1 MMKYKL
7 IAIVFLAAVCT
18 AFTIAPKIYDV
29 CVYGETVAGAGAA
42 IQAARMGKKVVLI
55 SQTKHIGGTTASG
68 LTATDLNRFAVVGGV
83 AREFYQNIYAYYQK
97 PQSWK
102 NQNRDSFF
110 VASRKRTYTGKND
123 SLKMQWVYES
133 KVAEKILT
141 EMLEKAG
148 VKIVYNQ
155 KIDEKLTAI
164 KTGTTLR
171 SIQMENGT
179 KYSAKVFIDAS
190 YEGDLLA
197 KAGVSFATGREA
209 NSQYKE
215 TLNGIRLN
223 GVVGKGD
230 VSIDPYI
237 TPAVPSSG
245 VLPFIDAKLWG
256 KEGEADQRFQAFTYR
271 VTLTN
276 DPKNRV
282 AIKKPENY
290 NPLWHELLVRRLS
303 LAPETK
309 LQSIITLTPMPN
321 RKTDTNHLDFFGA
334 SFDYTGADYKTREQ
348 IAKQHEDYAIGMLWL
363 LGNDERI
370 PLHIRTEMKDWGWPK
385 DEFKD
390 NKNFPFQLY
399 VREARRLV
407 GDVVMTENNV
417 VKANR
422 QEAKN
427 AIGMGSY
434 ALDCHMVS
442 RVVGADGKVY
452 DEGSIFAAT
461 TPYPI
466 GYQSILPKKMECTNL
481 LVPVC
486 LSASH
491 VAFSTIRMEPVYFV
505 LGQSAGTAAALAI
518 DQQTTLQDLPYA
530 TLQKQLLAD
539 KQILTLSKPN

>member
-1 MMKYKL
+1 MNYKHIIIL
-7 IAIVFLAAVCT
+7 FLASVCT
-18 AFTIAPKIYDV
+18 AFTLAPKKYDV

-55 SQTKHIGGTTASG
+55 SQTKHIGGVSASG
-68 LTATDLNRFAVVGGV
+68 LTATDLNRFAVVGGI

-97 PQSWK
+97 PESWK

-133 KVAEKILT
+133 KVAEKVLT
-141 EMLEKAG
+141 DMLKAAG
-148 VKIVYNQ
+148 VTLIYNQ
-155 KIDEKLTAI
+155 KIDEKLQVA
-164 KTGTTLR
+164 KVGTKIN
-171 SIQMENGT
+171 SIQMQNGA
-179 KYSAKVFIDAS
+179 KYEAKMFIDAS

-209 NSQYKE
+209 NRTYNE
-215 TLNGIRLN
+215 TFNGIRLN
-223 GVVGKGD
+223 GVIGKDG

-237 TPAVPSSG
+237 TPGVPSSG
-245 VLPFIDAKLWG
+245 LLPFVDAKLWG

-276 DPKNRV
+276 DPSNRV
-282 AIKKPENY
+282 EIKKPANY
-290 NPLWHELLVRRLS
+290 NPLWHEVLVRRLMMS
-303 LAPETK
+303 PETK

-334 SFDYTGADYKTREQ
+334 SFDYTGADYKTREE
-348 IAKQHEDYAIGMLWL
+348 IAKQHQDYAIGMLWL

-370 PLHIRTEMKDWGWPK
+370 PLHIRTEMKDWGFPK

-390 NKNFPFQLY
+390 NNNFPFQLY

-407 GDVVMTENNV
+407 GDFVMTEKNV
-417 VKANR
+417 VKINR
-422 QEAKN
+422 EEAPN

-442 RVVGADGKVY
+442 RVVGTDGKLY
-452 DEGSIFAAT
+452 DEGSVFVAT

-466 GYQSILPKKMECTNL
+466 AYQAILPKKAECSNL
-481 LVPVC
+481 LVPIC

-491 VAFSTIRMEPVYFV
+491 VAFTTIRMEPVYFV

-518 DQQTTLQDLPYA
+518 DQNTPVQDLSYQL
-530 TLQKQLLAD
+530 LQKHLLEG
-539 KQILTLSKPN
+539 KQILTLSK

>member
-1 MMKYKL
+1 MKYKL
-7 IAIVFLAAVCT
+7 ITIVLLFALCS
-18 AFTIAPKIYDV
+18 AFTTAPKKYDI

-55 SQTKHIGGTTASG
+55 SQTKHIGGTSASG
-68 LTATDLNRFAVVGGV
+68 LTATDLNRYAVVGGV
-83 AREFYQNIYAYYQK
+83 AREFYQQVYAYYQK

-110 VASRKRTYTGKND
+110 VASKKRTYTGKND

-141 EMLEKAG
+141 DMLKTAG
-148 VKIVYNQ
+148 VTIVYDQ
-155 KIDEKLTAI
+155 KIDEKLPVA
-164 KTGTTLR
+164 KVGTKIIA
-171 SIQMENGT
+171 IQMQSGK
-179 KYSAKVFIDAS
+179 KYEAKMFIDAS

-209 NSQYKE
+209 NSQYNE

-223 GVVGKGD
+223 GVVGKGET
-230 VSIDPYI
+230 SIDPYI
-237 TPAVPSSG
+237 TPGVPSSG
-245 VLPFIDAKLWG
+245 LLPFVDAKLWG
-256 KEGEADQRFQAFTYR
+256 KEGEADQRFQAFCYR

-282 AIKKPENY
+282 AIKKPANY
-290 NPLWHELLVRRLS
+290 NPLWHEVLIRRLS

-309 LQSIITLTPMPN
+309 LQNIITLTPMPN

-334 SFDYTGADYKTREQ
+334 SFDYTNANYQTREE
-348 IAKQHEDYAIGMLWL
+348 IAKQHKDYAIGMLWL
-363 LGNDERI
+363 LGNDERV
-370 PLHIRTEMKDWGWPK
+370 PAHIRNEMKDWGFPK

-390 NKNFPFQLY
+390 HQNFPFQLY

-407 GDVVMTENNV
+407 GDFVMTQKNV
-417 VKANR
+417 VKTAR
-422 QEAKN
+422 EVAPN

-442 RVVGADGKVY
+442 RVVGTDGKLY
-452 DEGSIFAAT
+452 DEGSVFEAT

-466 GYQSILPKKMECTNL
+466 SYEAIVPKKSECSNL

-486 LSASH
+486 VSASH
-491 VAFSTIRMEPVYFV
+491 VAFTTIRMEPVYFV

-518 DQQTTLQDLPYA
+518 DGDVAVQDVAYQNLR
-530 TLQKQLLAD
+530 QKLMEG
-539 KQILTLSKPN
+539 KQILTLNTNK